1 MTAMTKRDAVD
12 AALSVAQDAA
22 EGRLDLTALQEQAV
36 AECRALFGTVAGPG
50 DALWGPQVEVRTQCV
65 GAEGNSCRRA
75 VRVAGCGA
83 PAHPTDRLAPCSLTQ
98 TCCYAR
104 V

>member
-36 AECRALFGTVAGPG
+36 AECRELFNTIEHVCQKMSVGVWG
-50 DALWGPQVEVRTQCV
+50 DEL
-65 GAEGNSCRRA
+65 S
-75 VRVAGCGA
+75 
-83 PAHPTDRLAPCSLTQ
+83 TDRILST
-98 TCCYAR
+98 AR
-104 V
+104 AGMTGMSIRTRWARE

>member
-50 DALWGPQVEVRTQCV
+50 DALWDLHVDVARNVLAQKGIPADELTEWLAVARQHTQ
-65 GAEGNSCRRA
+65 
-75 VRVAGCGA
+75 
-83 PAHPTDRLAPCSLTQ
+83 LTE
-98 TCCYAR
+98 
-104 V
+104 